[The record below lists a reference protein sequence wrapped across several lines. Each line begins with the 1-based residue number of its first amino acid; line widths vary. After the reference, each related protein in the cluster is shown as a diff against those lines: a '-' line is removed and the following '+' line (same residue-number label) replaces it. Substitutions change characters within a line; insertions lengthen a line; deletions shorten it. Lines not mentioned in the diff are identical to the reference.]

1 MVTRIGPKKPFRLY
15 IAEWREKAGLSQER
29 LAERVGT
36 SKASISRWET
46 GERDPTAKVLAAI
59 AYALDKEV
67 PDLFRDPKRPSA
79 DALLTKSSYGQ
90 VRKAVKLVKTLVED
104 EKETG
109 TDG

>member
-15 IAEWREKAGLSQER
+15 IAERREKAGLSQEQ

-67 PDLFRDPKRPSA
+67 ADLFRDPKRPSA
-79 DALLTKSSYGQ
+79 DELLAGSSESE
-90 VRKAVKLVKTLVED
+90 VRKAVKLVKTFIEG
-104 EKETG
+104 EKATG
-109 TDG
+109 TEG